1 MKLSVI
7 INSYFI
13 DDEKPNILKRCM
25 DSMQGADEILA
36 LATIPGSNISFAEG
50 YNRISK
56 LATGDFI
63 MVIGDNFICEGNLK
77 DLCIPNFVAVP
88 KINGVNYPEEW
99 MMVYCMPRG
108 IFEDLSKDYGL
119 YDPIFNHGSHW
130 EDTDLWRR
138 TRASHKI
145 VGVPSVHC
153 YKQGNISGRTIGKLP
168 DWLNR
173 IEINK
178 KAYKDKWGDDTLG

>member
-50 YNRISK
+50 YNRIAK

-77 DLCIPNFVAVP
+77 DLCVPGFITVPN
-88 KINGVNYPEEW
+88 INNKPYPNEW
-99 MMVYCMPRG
+99 MMTFCMPRN
-108 IFEDLSKDYGL
+108 IFEDLSKDFGL
-119 YDPIFNHGSHW
+119 YDPIFYNGSHW

-138 TRASHKI
+138 ARYNHSVIGMPTVNLHKQE
-145 VGVPSVHC
+145 G
-153 YKQGNISGRTIGKLP
+153 KMGRTIGKIPNHL
-168 DWLNR
+168 DR

-178 KAYKDKWGDDTLG
+178 KAYLDKWGDTTLG